1 MLTLFS
7 KSLRALTPEDIE
19 CLITDAYPEGD
30 DVEFKQ
36 ELPATGSGAA
46 DPWMNGGPNIGDR
59 ARNEILDE
67 IAAFANGH
75 GGHLVLG
82 IAETTDRP
90 ARAERVTPV
99 PRSIELAERLRLQV
113 RDCIDPQ
120 FPVVDIAGIVTT
132 PDGAG
137 VVVIRIPQSR
147 SAPHRVKQTLNCCV
161 RRADRCEKMTM
172 REIQDLTLQR
182 DRGLARVDA
191 AFAERANNFRKKF
204 DGYLSFIRS
213 EGHTVASGIR
223 ITLIPVGADLYLER
237 IIGIPELR
245 PELRIF
251 DAKIDD
257 HSYPLHLP
265 RISGDLRPII
275 RGARYEYRSKEMI
288 LTREAYCNGTVEYS
302 LIEPIKIRE
311 ERFVHPE
318 WVLGLALNAIITAH
332 RFRSVAGAR
341 GCEYGFEGEVLW
353 TEGSLHLT
361 SLGGTAIR
369 SVGKLEPNPVSFP
382 RMSLGEASEISR
394 LIGLLERDL
403 FNAAGIDTEGKDL
416 VVTIPPELLE

>member
-1 MLTLFS
+1 MLPLFS
-7 KSLRALTPEDIE
+7 KSLRAITPEDVE
-19 CLITDAYPEGD
+19 RLITDAYPEGD

-46 DPWMNGGPNIGDR
+46 DPWMNGGLNIGDR
-59 ARNEILDE
+59 ARNEILEE

-82 IAETTDRP
+82 IAETADRP

-99 PRSIELAERLRLQV
+99 PRCVDLAERLRLQV

-120 FPVVDIAGIVTT
+120 FPVVDIGGIVMG

-137 VVVIRIPQSR
+137 VVVVRISQSR
-147 SAPHRVKQTLNCCV
+147 SAPHRVKQTLNCCI
-161 RRADRCEKMTM
+161 RRTDRCEKMTM

-182 DRGLARVDA
+182 DRGLARVDD
-191 AFAERANNFRKKF
+191 AFAERAIIFRKKL
-204 DGYLSFIRS
+204 DDYLSYIRS

-223 ITLIPVGADLYLER
+223 ITLIPIGADLYLDR
-237 IIGIPELR
+237 VIGIPELR
-245 PELRIF
+245 PDLRIF
-251 DAKIDD
+251 DAKIGE

-265 RISGDLRPII
+265 PCSGVLRPII
-275 RGARYEYRSKEMI
+275 RGMRYEYSGKEMI
-288 LTREAYCNGTVEYS
+288 LTREVYCNGIVEYS
-302 LIEPIKIRE
+302 LIEPIKTRE

-332 RFRSVAGAR
+332 RFRSIAGAG

-353 TEGSLHLT
+353 NEGSLHLT
-361 SLGGTAIR
+361 SLGGKAYRTM
-369 SVGKLEPNPVSFP
+369 GKLEPNPVSFP
-382 RMSLGEASEISR
+382 RMSLGDTREIPR

-403 FNAAGIDTEGKDL
+403 FNAAGVDTEEKDL
-416 VVTIPPELLE
+416 VVMIPPELLD